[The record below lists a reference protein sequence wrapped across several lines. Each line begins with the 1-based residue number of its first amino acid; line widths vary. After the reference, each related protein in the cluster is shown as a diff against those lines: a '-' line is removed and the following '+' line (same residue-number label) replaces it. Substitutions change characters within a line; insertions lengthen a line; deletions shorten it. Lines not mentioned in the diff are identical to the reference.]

1 MTTSEPRKHVV
12 VGLALHDRLAAEAR
26 RRDVSVAKLVGWACE
41 RALDRWEAQDLD
53 ALLRTERRP

>member
-1 MTTSEPRKHVV
+1 MSGRHPVV
-12 VGLALHDRLAAEAR
+12 VSGELHARLAKEAA

-41 RALDRWEAQDLD
+41 RALDRWEGQDLD